1 MEIPL
6 VSTCFIATLCVTFRV
21 FAEVERVFVEVR
33 LCYTIFQL
41 FISNIFAKVEHPST
55 KSQPSKSPF
64 QLDFQIQ
71 NHHLPSLEKRKNNKK
86 LHLYSPQKLTKCSRE
101 TTQKRG
107 FVREA
112 VSFFEKTAP
121 FLRAGH
127 LLRFSHR
134 GRVAR
139 SGRWPGEG
147 WSGNHFD
154 LVRSEG

>member
-1 MEIPL
+1 MNHNQPQVRPDRVALYKRHHQARVCVCVWVAKVQLAEGVGMEIPL

-86 LHLYSPQKLTKCSRE
+86 NSTYILPPK
-101 TTQKRG
+101 
-107 FVREA
+107 
-112 VSFFEKTAP
+112 
-121 FLRAGH
+121 
-127 LLRFSHR
+127 
-134 GRVAR
+134 
-139 SGRWPGEG
+139 
-147 WSGNHFD
+147 N
-154 LVRSEG
+154 